1 MEKGNN
7 DLLLEPRLKREELE
21 NLAPSRRSSL
31 LSDAPPLAARLLRGD
46 IEDQADASIVITNVS
61 QIMAIALGEHD
72 AALFGNGIEALEG
85 IWKEGGY
92 EALYPVRPPAFE
104 ASLWERLGIDLY
116 AVGGLT
122 VYAERWL
129 ELRQLTT
136 QSPTGGPNEK
146 SWLRQGQVVSA
157 RGNEH
162 YPEESILRLAVNRMQ
177 SMKTGLSEEE
187 AIRCLA
193 VFDLLSGLVI
203 AEENLRG
210 FYPNAAEFSEQ
221 LLEPTII
228 ESLRTVE
235 SPIRQQVFPD
245 DTPGLIKALVE
256 YDRTARL
263 QAALARYRGL
273 AWEWRGFA
281 DARTL
286 VFLTEEHILEEWT
299 SGA

>member
-7 DLLLEPRLKREELE
+7 DLLLLPRLKPEELG
-21 NLAPSRRSSL
+21 NLPPSHRSSL
-31 LSDAPPLAARLLRGD
+31 LSDAPSLAARLLGAD
-46 IEDQADASIVITNVS
+46 IGERPDASIVINNVS
-61 QIMAIALGEHD
+61 QIAATALQQHE
-72 AALFGNGIEALEG
+72 AALFSNGVEALVG
-85 IWKEGGY
+85 IWKEGNY
-92 EALYPVRPPAFE
+92 EALYPVEPPNFE
-104 ASLWERLGIDLY
+104 ASLWEGLGVNLY
-116 AVGGLT
+116 ALGGFT
-122 VYAERWL
+122 VFAERWL

-193 VFDLLSGLVI
+193 IFDLLSGLVI
-203 AEENLRG
+203 AEDNPQG
-210 FYPNAAEFSEQ
+210 FYPNTAEFGEQ

-228 ESLRTVE
+228 ESLRFAE
-235 SPIRQQVFPD
+235 SPIRQQVFPG
-245 DTPGLIKALVE
+245 DTPGLVKALLE

-273 AWEWRGFA
+273 TWRWRGFA

-286 VFLTEEHILEEWT
+286 VFLTEEHILEEWV
-299 SGA
+299 SAA